1 MFSTALPAIF
11 SNTQKTERG
20 FQMDNTNL
28 AKSVSA
34 TSENNSVKKE
44 CSYNLMHTL
53 FAILSLVMG
62 VLYYNFVIKAFF
74 GEYPQYLICIF
85 TVVFCIFV
93 WAYFFS
99 QRKYITEQ
107 TLFFMAFTVA
117 FSLRF
122 AFYENTFDSLCF
134 LSLFCVHIFALLSVL
149 SASESL
155 QMPLVDNIVSGT
167 LRAMSAPY
175 TKYFSLFGSFSAL
188 FHIKSEKVEKWKKS
202 NAGNIGLIFVGL
214 VISIPLA
221 LTVFSLLLS
230 DAFFGNFTSWITDLL
245 NSIEI
250 DLYIN
255 PFEVFIVVVCALMF
269 FGALYSAD
277 TSKRKSS
284 KDSGGEINA
293 IIGTT
298 VMTCVSIIYLLFM
311 LAQIGGFTCM
321 AAGKLPENTTYAEFA
336 RSGFFE
342 LCAVACINGLILY
355 CASRF
360 CIEKEKGKVFHILC
374 YTVCI
379 FTLAIIAVAASK
391 MIFYISA
398 YGFTQK
404 RFCTLWFMLLLAV
417 LFSLAIRFFKSNSF
431 RLSKVGTYVTVS
443 MLLIL
448 FYVNWE
454 SLAANLNKS
463 FGY

>member
-1 MFSTALPAIF
+1 MTFSTALPAIF

-20 FQMDNTNL
+20 FQMDNTNP

-62 VLYYNFVIKAFF
+62 ILYYNFVIKAFF

-93 WAYFFS
+93 WAYFYS
-99 QRKYITEQ
+99 QKKYITEQ

-155 QMPLVDNIVSGT
+155 QMPILDNIVSGT
-167 LRAMSAPY
+167 LRAMGAPY

-221 LTVFSLLLS
+221 LTGL
-230 DAFFGNFTSWITDLL
+230 DYKGTAKDHTDLKK
-245 NSIEI
+245 
-250 DLYIN
+250 
-255 PFEVFIVVVCALMF
+255 ALSKKKRPKQTEKK
-269 FGALYSAD
+269 LEEAD
-277 TSKRKSS
+277 TMQGMEEHAKETIINILE
-284 KDSGGEINA
+284 EITEDAVPVKKKKNA
-293 IIGTT
+293 IIRT
-298 VMTCVSIIYLLFM
+298 
-311 LAQIGGFTCM
+311 
-321 AAGKLPENTTYAEFA
+321 
-336 RSGFFE
+336 
-342 LCAVACINGLILY
+342 
-355 CASRF
+355 
-360 CIEKEKGKVFHILC
+360 EK
-374 YTVCI
+374 
-379 FTLAIIAVAASK
+379 S
-391 MIFYISA
+391 S
-398 YGFTQK
+398 
-404 RFCTLWFMLLLAV
+404 
-417 LFSLAIRFFKSNSF
+417 
-431 RLSKVGTYVTVS
+431 
-443 MLLIL
+443 
-448 FYVNWE
+448 
-454 SLAANLNKS
+454 
-463 FGY
+463 